1 MEKSR
6 LALAPTRLIEAP
18 PLTVRLLPEEPAP
31 EPSWKTPFESLAI
44 TIEDPLPLTVAVL
57 LLPLP
62 AAVPLPMISR
72 RGRSRPPSFTARLLK
87 LPAAPTTIGEPAAA
101 VRSTV
106 EPAPVTVSELLLAP
120 ALAPIVHAFVPPA
133 LDW

>member
-18 PLTVRLLPEEPAP
+18 PLTVRLLPEDPTP

-44 TIEDPLPLTVAVL
+44 TIEDPLPLTVAAL

-72 RGRSRPPSFTARLLK
+72 RGRSRPPLLTTK
-87 LPAAPTTIGEPAAA
+87 LLELPAARHFWSDAQRAAIA
-101 VRSTV
+101 AMAGMHGKTANRR
-106 EPAPVTVSELLLAP
+106 PQ
-120 ALAPIVHAFVPPA
+120 
-133 LDW
+133 